1 MKLSVEQSRK
11 FFDKIIFY
19 GDHEAISQI
28 CKVIQFDEI
37 YDDLEELNQ
46 KNVPDYFY
54 SIPKAFVCER
64 MKEPFVLLE
73 NDFYLWDIPESKIL
87 NAELIV
93 EDMHITPRFL

>member
-1 MKLSVEQSRK
+1 MGKTFPREKNTYSNFQRKNDLLVSMKLSVEQSRK

-46 KNVPDYFY
+46 KC
-54 SIPKAFVCER
+54 S
-64 MKEPFVLLE
+64 
-73 NDFYLWDIPESKIL
+73 
-87 NAELIV
+87 
-93 EDMHITPRFL
+93 